1 MLLPDF
7 LSSNFLNSK
16 CVYRANG
23 DFTCNDDDNDDGY
36 NKGYNNEYESL
47 YEGFANP
54 TAPQSGTPITKTN
67 PKTKAAGPKTKMDM
81 ERDRIRRENRAS
93 IKAARMAKRRQ
104 QTKDAN
110 TPSVQIISSLSGNVR
125 FARYVIVNKGKDTR
139 FFLPVDGVPCARI
152 KNNNIPD
159 KVDSLINDKVASFKK
174 VLVPSFDA
182 SGYIRNMLSTF
193 QTNAENPMLF
203 VFVTLT
209 DAEGKKVPA
218 PNNKYK
224 ITYEH
229 ITKPDPFDPKK
240 GTTSLL
246 ERYIQGVQ
254 EGSNGRNRITK
265 TEFVNVTMPV
275 ASKEK
280 EYDFSSLNMTE
291 NDIIKF
297 AMATNA
303 LPQVDAFRKQYV
315 KDGKLL
321 TLKSFPPMTAIVL
334 STTISNV
341 KWVGMG
347 HMNSNLEGATYSW
360 FIMNTDHPQTFI
372 HEFGHTNGLFHPESR
387 ITGPNPTLKVKDES
401 CFMGSADVAWEY
413 NAANSYVAGYLNRVD
428 YVDLTEFAPGKTY
441 EFSVPLSKD
450 HGLILYLPVIT
461 ISVPDKTYTAAQP
474 MPYCVISYRQTSN
487 PYNTKKNVRR
497 VYVHGYN
504 KNDPWLSQNDHDN
517 TDAAPKN
524 SDTPYVSLLG
534 IIDNTTKTKDFD
546 YTKPVAFDATLSGKL
561 PWVIVPSLKIWEQMI
576 YDKEIST
583 LATAL
588 GFKNNQRPT
597 VPSFTVKVISMT
609 DTDARIAIVT

>member
-7 LSSNFLNSK
+7 LNPNFPSSTFLNSK

-23 DFTCNDDDNDDGY
+23 DFTCSNDDNDE
-36 NKGYNNEYESL
+36 GYNNEYESL

-54 TAPQSGTPITKTN
+54 TAPQSGTPITKTK

-93 IKAARMAKRRQ
+93 IKAARMAKRAQ
-104 QTKDAN
+104 QRKDAN
-110 TPSVQIISSLSGNVR
+110 TPSVQIISSLSGNVK

-193 QTNAENPMLF
+193 QTNAENPMIF

-218 PNNKYK
+218 TLDGKKYK
-224 ITYEH
+224 ISYEH
-229 ITKPDPFDPKK
+229 IIKPDPLDPKK

-280 EYDFSSLNMTE
+280 EYDFSSQNMQE
-291 NDIIKF
+291 NDIKNF

-315 KDGKLL
+315 KEGKLIL
-321 TLKSFPPMTAIVL
+321 LKSYPPMTAIFL

-341 KWVGMG
+341 KWSGMG
-347 HMNSNLEGATYSW
+347 QTNSNLEGATTAW

-372 HEFGHTNGLFHPESR
+372 HEFGHANGLFHPASR
-387 ITGPNPTLKVKDES
+387 IAGPNQTLVKDES
-401 CFMGSADVAWEY
+401 CWSIMQQIRMLPAI
-413 NAANSYVAGYLNRVD
+413 
-428 YVDLTEFAPGKTY
+428 LT
-441 EFSVPLSKD
+441 
-450 HGLILYLPVIT
+450 
-461 ISVPDKTYTAAQP
+461 
-474 MPYCVISYRQTSN
+474 
-487 PYNTKKNVRR
+487 
-497 VYVHGYN
+497 
-504 KNDPWLSQNDHDN
+504 
-517 TDAAPKN
+517 
-524 SDTPYVSLLG
+524 VS
-534 IIDNTTKTKDFD
+534 I
-546 YTKPVAFDATLSGKL
+546 
-561 PWVIVPSLKIWEQMI
+561 M
-576 YDKEIST
+576 ST
-583 LATAL
+583 
-588 GFKNNQRPT
+588 
-597 VPSFTVKVISMT
+597 
-609 DTDARIAIVT
+609 